1 MHGISLGAR
10 QAKFLRSEELVSLGG
25 SDLAQCN
32 ADNEYLHEIYT
43 QCEAEKTAAQEK
55 CMQRAPDK
63 KGQEDSQ
70 TQCEIAT
77 SEMAETMAEMTAE
90 CETEKSLLRDLS
102 AECKIE
108 KGDLEATHTDA
119 VA

>member
-43 QCEAEKTAAQEK
+43 QCEAEKTAA
-55 CMQRAPDK
+55 
-63 KGQEDSQ
+63 
-70 TQCEIAT
+70 
-77 SEMAETMAEMTAE
+77 
-90 CETEKSLLRDLS
+90 
-102 AECKIE
+102 
-108 KGDLEATHTDA
+108 
-119 VA
+119 